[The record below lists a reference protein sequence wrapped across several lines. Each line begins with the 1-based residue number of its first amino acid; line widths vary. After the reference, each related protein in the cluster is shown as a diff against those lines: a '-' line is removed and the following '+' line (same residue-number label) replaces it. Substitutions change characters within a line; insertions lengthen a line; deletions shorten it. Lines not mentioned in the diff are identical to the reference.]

1 MIWHICQ
8 GLKPLKKCLG
18 YVKDEEGNKMKY
30 ILFKGYPYFP
40 PKKKKSAFKDPNS
53 KKQRNTTA
61 FDIGFTTTKSVKVKD
76 KHIRYSAKSVM
87 STDKKK
93 LEKEKIKRRQTASTK
108 EMIKYR
114 HHYKDKSRKS
124 THSNFSPKESENEL
138 ETGEDP
144 NQDQMIKLDDYE
156 LNQLDYEEAIKYDQ
170 RSWFQTYIYLVKM
183 EHRLIFTFF
192 VYKDYN
198 IIPIKWSK
206 FCFLLATDMC
216 MNVFFFSDAT
226 MHKIFLSYGKYDF
239 IQQVPQIIYSTIIS
253 QIIEVLLCFL
263 SLTNKHMYEIKSM
276 EQEKRD
282 KETVGN
288 IFKTM
293 SRKIFFYF
301 LITFLLFLAYWYIV
315 AVFCAVYENTQI
327 TYIKDSLFS
336 SLLSLIFPFIL
347 YIFPSAFRGCALKC
361 KNNNCLYKLSEIIPF
376 F

>member
-1 MIWHICQ
+1 M
-8 GLKPLKKCLG
+8 KKETEWNIF
-18 YVKDEEGNKMKY
+18 Y
-30 ILFKGYPYFP
+30 FKGYPNFP
-40 PKKKKSAFKDPNS
+40 PKKKKSAFKDQNTQ
-53 KKQRNTTA
+53 KKKRNTTY
-61 FDIGFTTTKSVKVKD
+61 FDVGNTKARSVKIKDKSKRYSSKSV
-76 KHIRYSAKSVM
+76 I

-93 LEKEKIKRRQTASTK
+93 LEKDKIKIRQTASTK
-108 EMIKYR
+108 EMIKYKYR
-114 HHYKDKSRKS
+114 HHHKDKSRKS
-124 THSNFSPKESENEL
+124 KSNFSTKESENDL
-138 ETGEDP
+138 VTGEGQNPDE
-144 NQDQMIKLDDYE
+144 ILKLDDYE
-156 LNQLDYEEAIKYDQ
+156 LNELEYEEALIYDQ
-170 RSWFQTYIYLVKM
+170 RSFFQTYFYLVKM
-183 EHRLIFTFF
+183 EHRLIFNFC

-198 IIPIKWSK
+198 IVPIKWSK
-206 FCFLLATDMC
+206 FCFILATDMC

-239 IQQVPQIIYSTIIS
+239 IQQIPQIIYSTIIS

-263 SLTNKHMYEIKSM
+263 TLTDKHMYEIKGM
-276 EQEKRD
+276 EPEKRD

-301 LITFLLFLAYWYIV
+301 LITFLIFLVYWYIV

-347 YIFPSAFRGCALKC
+347 YIFPSAFRGCSLKW
-361 KNNNCLYKLSEIIPF
+361 KNNNCLYKFSQIIPF